1 MLPRQR
7 ASVLGAVLVAAL
19 AIPLGA
25 TPAARAQPRGAC
37 GARLSTALS
46 GLAAAA
52 RDADAVTAAARFAD
66 DADRHGFR
74 ALARLALEVEASA
87 RAAEA
92 ASLHRAVAALIDPP
106 ARVSITGACAAA
118 T

>member
-1 MLPRQR
+1 MLPRHR
-7 ASVLGAVLVAAL
+7 ASVLPVVLVAAL

-25 TPAARAQPRGAC
+25 APAARAQPRAAC
-37 GARLSTALS
+37 GSRLSTALA

-66 DADRHGFR
+66 DADHHGFR

-106 ARVSITGACAAA
+106 PLRRITGACAAPA
-118 T
+118 

>member
-1 MLPRQR
+1 MSRSG
-7 ASVLGAVLVAAL
+7 ASVLAAALVAAL
-19 AIPLGA
+19 AIPLVA
-25 TPAARAQPRGAC
+25 APAARAQPLGPC
-37 GARLSTALS
+37 GSRLSTALA

-92 ASLHRAVAALIDPP
+92 ASLHRAVAALIGRPP
-106 ARVSITGACAAA
+106 PLRLTGACAAPA
-118 T
+118 